1 MLHFYEPQKH
11 WKTFG
16 FMMFSAG
23 IEMKQLKSVKVST
36 VFILVM
42 YNIYAI
48 TNKI

>member
-1 MLHFYEPQKH
+1 
-11 WKTFG
+11 
-16 FMMFSAG
+16 MMFLTG
-23 IEMKQLKSVKVST
+23 IEMKQLKSGKVST